1 MIEAA
6 AIASIIFYTLRNAA
20 PLMLAAVGGTFT
32 ERTGII
38 NIALEGIMITGAF
51 FAAAMTMTSH
61 AWLLENAPALAPHA
75 AWFGVISS
83 IFMGAV
89 MAWLHAVVS
98 IKFKANQVVSG
109 VAINL
114 LAVGLSSFLM
124 RAVYDSGGQLVLGT
138 APRLPVW
145 SLNRFFALFE
155 WVPVVGDW
163 LNSPPFLQA
172 VANHSPGIYIAFIVV
187 FVAQVVLFKTPLG
200 LRIRAVGEHPKAAD
214 TLGVNVHRTRYL
226 GVILSGVLAGFA
238 GSVLTISHGM
248 SGFVV
253 GMVAG
258 RGFIALAAMIFG
270 KWTPLGA
277 MGACLLFGFTD
288 AVRVT
293 TSIVFRAVPFMAAI
307 PAQLFALLPY
317 VVTMLALAGIVGRST
332 PPVSIGI
339 PYDTEE

>member
-6 AIASIIFYTLRNAA
+6 AIASIVFYTLRNAA

-32 ERTGII
+32 ERTGVI

-51 FAAAMTMTSH
+51 FAAAMTMSSH
-61 AWLLENAPALAPHA
+61 AWLLRVAPTLATLAP
-75 AWFGVISS
+75 WVGVLSAIV
-83 IFMGAV
+83 MGALI
-89 MAWLHAVVS
+89 ALLHAVVS
-98 IKFKANQVVSG
+98 IRFKANQVVSG

-114 LAVGLSSFLM
+114 LAAGLTSFLM

-138 APRLPVW
+138 APRLPNW
-145 SLNRFFALFE
+145 SLDWFFRLFA
-155 WVPVVGDW
+155 PIPFIGDW
-163 LNSPPFLQA
+163 LNNPHFLRA
-172 VANHSPGIYIAFIVV
+172 VSNHAPGIYIAFIVV
-187 FVAQVVLFKTPLG
+187 VVAQVVLFKTTLG
-200 LRIRAVGEHPKAAD
+200 LRMRAVGEHPKAAD
-214 TLGVNVHRTRYL
+214 SLGVNVPRIRYL

-238 GSVLTISHGM
+238 GSILTISYGM

-277 MGACLLFGFTD
+277 MAACLLFGFAD
-288 AVRVT
+288 AIRVT
-293 TSIVFRAVPFMAAI
+293 TSIVFRSFPLIQAI

-332 PPVSIGI
+332 PPAAIGV
-339 PYDTEE
+339 PYDSKQ

>member
-6 AIASIIFYTLRNAA
+6 AIASIVYYTLRNAA

-32 ERTGII
+32 ERTGVI

-61 AWLLENAPALAPHA
+61 AFLLKVAPTVAHYAP
-75 AWFGVISS
+75 WIGVLSAVI
-83 IFMGAV
+83 MGAV
-89 MAWLHAVVS
+89 MSLLHAVVS

-114 LAVGLSSFLM
+114 LAAGLTSFLM
-124 RAVYDSGGQLVLGT
+124 RAVYDSGGQLILGA
-138 APRLPVW
+138 APRLPNW
-145 SLNRFFALFE
+145 SLDGFFRLFASI
-155 WVPVVGDW
+155 PYLGDW
-163 LNSPPFLQA
+163 LNSPHFLRA
-172 VANHSPGIYIAFIVV
+172 VSNHAPGIFIAFMVV
-187 FVAQVVLFKTPLG
+187 IVAQIILFKTPLG
-200 LRIRAVGEHPKAAD
+200 LRMRAVGEHPKAAD
-214 TLGVNVHRTRYL
+214 TLGVNVPRIRYL

-238 GSVLTISHGM
+238 GSILTISHGM

-277 MGACLLFGFTD
+277 MGACLLFGFAD
-288 AVRVT
+288 AIRVT
-293 TSIVFRAVPFMAAI
+293 TSIVFRAFPLMQAI
-307 PAQLFALLPY
+307 PSQLFALLPY
-317 VVTMLALAGIVGRST
+317 VITMLALAGIVGRST
-332 PPVSIGI
+332 PPAASGV
-339 PYDTEE
+339 PYDTED